1 LSTKK
6 RLFSDKKITIDKA
19 GRLRVGGRFAS
30 KRQIG
35 NLQGARKRRGLEV
48 VPVQRSTP
56 KPKRTNKGKTKASRA
71 AIKGAKTRKL
81 NSEGVERR
89 EYVTDRARYQNVEF
103 NLPVI
108 DAEVIRTALERES
121 VDNKRLLIYSKIRAL
136 DSDNNEIVI
145 GTPMLI
151 VEMQDLQGM
160 SEIVAE
166 DMRQVA
172 EQYLVAEILEITVT
186 ISKGR

>member
-1 LSTKK
+1 MSTKK
-6 RLFSDKKITIDKA
+6 RLLSDKKITIDKA
-19 GRLRVGGRFAS
+19 GRLRIGGRFAS
-30 KRQIG
+30 KRQVG

-48 VPVQRSTP
+48 APVQRSTP

-71 AIKGAKTRKL
+71 SIKGAKTRKL
-81 NSEGVERR
+81 NAEGVTRR
-89 EYVTDRARYQNVEF
+89 EYTTDRARFENVEF
-103 NLPVI
+103 SIPAI
-108 DAEVIRTALERES
+108 DPQTILLALQREA
-121 VDNKRLLIYSKIRAL
+121 VDNKRLLIYTKIRAM
-136 DSDNNEIVI
+136 DNDNNEILI

-160 SEIVAE
+160 AEIVAE

-172 EQYLVAEILEITVT
+172 DQYLVAEILEITVT

>member
-35 NLQGARKRRGLEV
+35 NLQGARKRRGLDV
-48 VPVQRSTP
+48 APVQRSTP